1 MKKYNLKNFT
11 SFLKDAQT
19 RDYYLKNNNYLE
31 NLKAILD
38 LLEKEIAKSNN
49 NPLVKN
55 SLLNIIDEL
64 DYINQNYSL
73 VKLKKKNN
81 KKTPKGKEISQ

>member
-1 MKKYNLKNFT
+1 M
-11 SFLKDAQT
+11 
-19 RDYYLKNNNYLE
+19 KNNNYLE

-81 KKTPKGKEISQ
+81 KKTQKVKRLANDRIRQKLKR